1 MKQTIFSIPNSE
13 ASNHQ
18 VIGAVGYRQ
27 QGNSFN
33 GPLLHDFELIVL
45 VICDRLDPHSVQ
57 IEHCISGNIRYQ
69 IKYIAHH
76 DLIQWSISGESR
88 ELIRYFLHGEIFW
101 EENDKVTELRSRMI
115 ALEADMW
122 DQRKLKEFS
131 GFLKTYVQAK
141 QYAREHDYMDAY
153 YNMLQTLK
161 HYARI
166 ELISR
171 GIIPENSIWEQLREL
186 STEVYKLFD
195 ELTDS
200 KESLEQRIE
209 LALIACDF
217 FVVSRMKECCQ
228 ALLHIIGS
236 RKEPWSIQEL
246 TQHPEL
252 RYVRED
258 IPLLIRKLVYR
269 SFVRQTSARAEDR
282 LGEGREI
289 RYWLY

>member
-1 MKQTIFSIPNSE
+1 MKQSVFSIPDRE
-13 ASNHQ
+13 TGNHQ

-27 QGNSFN
+27 QGSSFN

-45 VICDRLDPHSVQ
+45 VICDRMDPYSVQ
-57 IEHCISGNIRYQ
+57 IEHCISGSIRYQ
-69 IKYIAHH
+69 IKYIAQQ
-76 DLIQWSISGESR
+76 DLLQWSISGESR

-101 EENDKVTELRSRMI
+101 EEHGKVTELRSRMI

-122 DQRKLKEFS
+122 DHRKLKEFS
-131 GFLKTYVQAK
+131 GFLRTYVQAK
-141 QYAREHDYMDAY
+141 QYAQEHDYMDAY
-153 YNMLQTLK
+153 YNMLQSLK

-171 GIIPENSIWEQLREL
+171 GIIPENSIWEQIREL
-186 STEVYKLFD
+186 NTEVYKLFD

-209 LALIACDF
+209 LVLIACDF
-217 FVVSRMKECCQ
+217 FVTSRMKECCQ

-236 RKEPWSIQEL
+236 RKEPWRIQEL
-246 TQHPEL
+246 TEHPEL
-252 RYVRED
+252 KYIRED

-269 SFVRQTSARAEDR
+269 SFVRQTSARAEER

-289 RYWLY
+289 RYWL